1 MIGVDIIMNVPWI
14 LNMQGSKYAEV
25 THGFE

>member
-1 MIGVDIIMNVPWI
+1 MIGVDIIMNMLWI
-14 LNMQGSKYAEV
+14 LNMQSSKYAGV